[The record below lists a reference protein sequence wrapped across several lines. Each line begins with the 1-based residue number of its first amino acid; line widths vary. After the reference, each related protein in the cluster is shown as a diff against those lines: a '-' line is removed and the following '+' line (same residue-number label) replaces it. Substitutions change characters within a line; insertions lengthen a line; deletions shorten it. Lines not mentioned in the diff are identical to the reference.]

1 MRYYMTQVQFE
12 TVNDNNGRIQKT
24 KENYLVEAMSVSD
37 AEDKLNEKFKD
48 SMAEF
53 SVIKVNES
61 NIMGII
67 K

>member
-1 MRYYMTQVQFE
+1 MRYYMARVQFE
-12 TVNDNNGRIQKT
+12 TINDQNGRTQKT
-24 KENYLVEAMSVSD
+24 KENYLVEALSVSD
-37 AEDKLNEKFKD
+37 VEEKMNEKFKD

-53 SVIKVNES
+53 SVIKVDES

>member
-1 MRYYMTQVQFE
+1 MRYYMARVQFE
-12 TVNDNNGRIQKT
+12 TINDQNGRTQKT
-24 KENYLVEAMSVSD
+24 KENYLVEALSVSD
-37 AEDKLNEKFKD
+37 VEEKMNDKFKD

-53 SVIKVNES
+53 SVIKVDES

>member
-1 MRYYMTQVQFE
+1 MRYYTARVQFE
-12 TVNDNNGRIQKT
+12 TINDQNGRTQKT
-24 KENYLVEAMSVSD
+24 KENYLVEALSVSD
-37 AEDKLNEKFKD
+37 VEEKMNDKFKD

-53 SVIKVNES
+53 SVIKVDES